1 MKNPIRAWVA
11 KIVREEVQA
20 MRRESNLKAIQDEIN
35 EINRATTQRLTAE
48 AFYKRRPEDKFTIG
62 DLS

>member
-20 MRRESNLKAIQDEIN
+20 MRRESNLKAIQDEIT
-35 EINRATTQRLTAE
+35 RTTMQRLTAE

-62 DLS
+62 GLS

>member
-20 MRRESNLKAIQDEIN
+20 MRRESNLKATQD
-35 EINRATTQRLTAE
+35 EINRATMQRLTAE
-48 AFYKRRPEDKFTIG
+48 AFYKRRPEDKFTSG
-62 DLS
+62 GLS